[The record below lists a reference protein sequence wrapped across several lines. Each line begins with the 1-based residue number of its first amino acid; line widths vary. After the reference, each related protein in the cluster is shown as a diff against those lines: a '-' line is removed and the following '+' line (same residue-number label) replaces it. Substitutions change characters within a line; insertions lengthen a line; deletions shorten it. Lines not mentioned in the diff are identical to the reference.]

1 MQRNAASRL
10 GLAVALVAVAMTCA
24 AAPAL
29 GASREPLSVLQAAL
43 SGRAPSLTATPT
55 GSAAARAA
63 PPGEATRVP
72 VNVTS
77 SAYGPEQTEAV
88 ARIIGGLDH
97 GPELTGLHVDV
108 ATPEEITA
116 RCGETVLACYFPG
129 SSEMVVSGASG
140 DAGGVPREFAIA
152 HEYGHAIADS
162 QASELGS
169 PMQTGTLRW
178 ATYERVCQLSRA
190 GLLFPGDQGGHYWQ
204 NPEEAFAET
213 YAQLADP
220 SAGVAWQ
227 FSPFLAPTPAS
238 LARVQADVAHPWSG
252 PQTQGW
258 SGAVDAPAPPAR
270 SQVLGTTHEGLGS
283 AVALGPPPGTA
294 RMTVATPLDGEVDVH
309 LQTAA
314 TTPLAVKL
322 IDPLTGRV
330 FAASR
335 TDGAGAATVG
345 FQNCGNGAVA
355 VDVRSLATAASF
367 EVTITKP

>member
-1 MQRNAASRL
+1 VQRVVASRL
-10 GLAVALVAVAMTCA
+10 GLSVAVAAVALLCA

-43 SGRAPSLTATPT
+43 SGRAASLTAAPVA
-55 GSAAARAA
+55 SAAARAA
-63 PPGEATRVP
+63 LPATSTPAP
-72 VNVTS
+72 VDVTS

-88 ARIIGGLDH
+88 ARIIGSLDH
-97 GPELTGLHVDV
+97 GPELTGLHVEV
-108 ATPEEITA
+108 ATPETIAA
-116 RCGETVLACYFPG
+116 RCGETVLACYFPAG
-129 SSEMVVSGASG
+129 SEMVVSGATG
-140 DAGGVPREFAIA
+140 AAGGVPREFAIA

-190 GLLFPGDQGGHYWQ
+190 GILHPGDQGGHYWQ

-238 LARVQADVAHPWSG
+238 LSKVAADVAHPWSG
-252 PQTQGW
+252 PRTQGW
-258 SGAVDAPAPPAR
+258 SGAVEAPSAPGRAR
-270 SQVLGTTHEGLGS
+270 AWGTAHEGIVS

-294 RMTVATPLDGEVDVH
+294 TTTVATPLDGEVSVD

-314 TTPLAVKL
+314 TTPLVVKL
-322 IDPLTGRV
+322 IDPVTGRPL
-330 FAASR
+330 ATSR
-335 TDGAGAATVG
+335 TDAAGAVAVG
-345 FQNCGNGAVA
+345 FQNCGHSAVA
-355 VDVRSLATAASF
+355 VEVISLGAATSF
-367 EVTITKP
+367 EATITRP

>member
-1 MQRNAASRL
+1 VQRIVASRL
-10 GLAVALVAVAMTCA
+10 GLSVATAAVALMCA

-43 SGRAPSLTATPT
+43 GGRAASLATAPA
-55 GSAAARAA
+55 GSAAARATVSDDSA
-63 PPGEATRVP
+63 PAP
-72 VNVTS
+72 VAVTS

-97 GPELTGLHVDV
+97 GPELTGLQVDV
-108 ATPEEITA
+108 ATPEEVAA
-116 RCGETVLACYFPG
+116 RCGETVLACYFPD
-129 SSEMVVSGASG
+129 SSEMVVSGATG
-140 DAGGVPREFAIA
+140 AAGGVPRDFAIA
-152 HEYGHAIADS
+152 HEYGHAIANS

-190 GLLFPGDQGGHYWQ
+190 GILYPGDQGGHYWQ

-227 FSPFLAPTPAS
+227 FSSFLAPTQAS
-238 LARVQADVAHPWSG
+238 LAMVAADVAHPWSG
-252 PQTQGW
+252 PQSQSW
-258 SGAVDAPAPPAR
+258 SGAVDAPARPSPAR
-270 SQVLGTTHEGLGS
+270 AWGTTHEGIGS

-294 RMTVATPLDGEVDVH
+294 TTTVATPLDGEVSVD
-309 LQTAA
+309 LQTDAA
-314 TTPLAVKL
+314 TPLAVKL
-322 IDPLTGRV
+322 VDPTTGRI
-330 FAASR
+330 FAVAR
-335 TDGAGAATVG
+335 TDAAGAAAVG

-355 VDVRSLATAASF
+355 VEVRSLATAASF
-367 EVTITKP
+367 EATITKP